1 MALKR
6 EKRVFFVTTFVT
18 TEFRKDKHFILMT
31 KYLSSNLLVM
41 IHSQCLETG
50 WQTPGNLWPLG
61 KNVCS
66 PTGWQVV
73 AGG

>member
-1 MALKR
+1 
-6 EKRVFFVTTFVT
+6 
-18 TEFRKDKHFILMT
+18 MT